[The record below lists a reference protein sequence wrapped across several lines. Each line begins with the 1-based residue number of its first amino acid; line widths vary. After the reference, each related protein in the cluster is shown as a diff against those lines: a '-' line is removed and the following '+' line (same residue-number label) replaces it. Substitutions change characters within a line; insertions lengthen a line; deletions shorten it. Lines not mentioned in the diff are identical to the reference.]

1 MFSLAQDPAGALTAA
16 AVGCCGRSYCVKR
29 HPVVHSALVSL
40 RIRRIV
46 DPEQRADKAVAPCT
60 AEMVIAGD
68 AEIARQEASLRQH
81 WGHSKSIE
89 VLKGIAREAGVP
101 EGALDPERL
110 GDQPEAALS
119 TLIIARYRRRAAVL
133 FQCVHCNT
141 IGTALSS
148 VADRVVRRCDDIH
161 CAEVCCSVARPME
174 WIRTAVELAPYQVRP
189 QSILRA
195 SHQRV
200 THIPPLKSV

>member
-1 MFSLAQDPAGALTAA
+1 MNQHLVGAQ
-16 AVGCCGRSYCVKR
+16 
-29 HPVVHSALVSL
+29 
-40 RIRRIV
+40 
-46 DPEQRADKAVAPCT
+46 
-60 AEMVIAGD
+60 VIAGD

-81 WGHSKSIE
+81 WGHSNSIE

-133 FQCVHCNT
+133 FQYVHCNT
-141 IGTALSS
+141 IDTALSS
-148 VADRVVRRCDDIH
+148 VADRVVWRCDDFY
-161 CAEVCCSVARPME
+161 CANVCCAVARPME
-174 WIRTAVELAPYQVRP
+174 WIRTAVELAPYQVRHP
-189 QSILRA
+189 KAISPE
-195 SHQRV
+195 RV